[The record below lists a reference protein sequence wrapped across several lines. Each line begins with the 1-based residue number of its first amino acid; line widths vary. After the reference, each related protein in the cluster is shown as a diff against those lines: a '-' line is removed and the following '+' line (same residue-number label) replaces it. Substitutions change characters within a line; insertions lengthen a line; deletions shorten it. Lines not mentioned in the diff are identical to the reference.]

1 LQAGAP
7 GRISNGHRV
16 VRVLAVDA
24 RPLIRHGLARLARCA
39 LGCEAHATV
48 DVAHAAAALRRGG
61 PADGVVLLGVRNG
74 DDPGSLVHEARD
86 LGAPVVCVLDRDDA
100 SLIHAAIA
108 AGADGYL
115 ALELADA
122 DSIRSTV
129 SAVLRGGS
137 VIRLRSQNA
146 HNGHGRPVTPRAIEV
161 MRLMAEGLHDHA
173 TAPDQHELGTQAHRQ
188 RPGAA
193 GGADPHSGD
202 GDRRASGSAVSAP
215 VEQL

>member
-161 MRLMAEGLHDHA
+161 MRLMAEGLHDHEIA
-173 TAPDQHELGTQAHRQ
+173 QRLQISTSSVRKHIVNAQERLGALTRTQAMAIAVRQ
-188 RPGAA
+188 G
-193 GGADPHSGD
+193 
-202 GDRRASGSAVSAP
+202 
-215 VEQL
+215 LL